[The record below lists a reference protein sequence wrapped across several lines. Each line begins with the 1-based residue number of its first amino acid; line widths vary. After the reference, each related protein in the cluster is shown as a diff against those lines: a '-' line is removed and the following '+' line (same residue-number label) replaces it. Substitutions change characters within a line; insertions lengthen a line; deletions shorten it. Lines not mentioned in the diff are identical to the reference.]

1 MRKLTAEDINKM
13 LNDRILENLKVVV
26 GKGKKKKVV
35 INKGFKIM
43 HLESGLQYTVT
54 SVDRKGKFIE
64 AISGDGQPLV
74 IKPKDYKNY
83 KGL

>member
-1 MRKLTAEDINKM
+1 MRKLTAEDINRM
-13 LNDRILENLKVVV
+13 LNDKILENLKVVV
-26 GKGKKKKVV
+26 GKGKKQKVV

-43 HLESGLQYTVT
+43 HVESGLQYTVS
-54 SVDRKGKFIE
+54 SVHPNGKFIE
-64 AISGDGQPLV
+64 AVSGDGQPLV

>member
-1 MRKLTAEDINKM
+1 MRKLTAEDIDKM
-13 LNDRILENLKVVV
+13 LNDKILENLKVVV
-26 GKGKKKKVV
+26 GKGKNKKVL

-43 HLESGLQYTVT
+43 HVESGLQYTVT
-54 SVDRKGKFIE
+54 RVDRSGKFIE
-64 AISGDGQPLV
+64 AVSGDGQPLV